1 MREQRAVALPDWD
14 DFRLLLTIV
23 QSGSFS
29 RAAVELGLTQPTVS
43 RRVARL
49 EQNVGAQLVNRTN
62 NGIALTAEGQRVVD
76 ELHVAHGAILRA
88 IGRARSPTIRQQ
100 ELRLLTTE
108 GLAAYWLSHFL
119 PFLFEYHPEI
129 SLRVYT
135 SNDGAGEM
143 RKQCD
148 LAIHFLPPNN
158 PQFVGLWLGTLHLTP
173 GASPAYL
180 ARHGRP
186 RTVAELANHRLLDT
200 LLYLIDKGAWTARLP
215 ESEQL
220 HASYY
225 TNSSAALG
233 EAIRKGTGIG
243 LIPSYALLFEQG
255 FVPLDVGMQFPSPFW
270 LSYQEKILESP
281 SARVLIAF
289 IRHIFNAGT
298 MPWFSET
305 YVPPA
310 SFPSTTPA
318 KIMAGYSPDAG
329 SSIQVI

>member
-1 MREQRAVALPDWD
+1 VALPDWD

-88 IGRARSPTIRQQ
+88 IGRARSPTIHQQ
-100 ELRLLTTE
+100 ELRLLTTD

-119 PFLFEYHPEI
+119 PFLFEHHPEI
-129 SLRVYT
+129 VLRVYT
-135 SNDGAGEM
+135 TNDGTSEL

-148 LAIHFLPPNN
+148 LSVHFFPPNT
-158 PQFVGLWLGTLHLTP
+158 PQFSGTWLGTLHLIP
-173 GASPAYL
+173 AASPAYL

-200 LLYLIDKGAWTARLP
+200 LLFVIDKGAWTTRLP
-215 ESEQL
+215 DAERL
-220 HASYY
+220 HASYF

-243 LIPSYALLFEQG
+243 LIPSYSLLFEPG
-255 FVPLDVGMQFPSPFW
+255 LVPLDVGMQFPTPFW
-270 LSYQEKILESP
+270 LSYPENFLESP
-281 SARVLIAF
+281 SARVLIGF
-289 IRHIFNAGT
+289 IRHIFNAET
-298 MPWFSET
+298 MPWFRET
-305 YVPPA
+305 FAQPA
-310 SFPSTTPA
+310 GFPSTSPE
-318 KIMAGYSPDAG
+318 KIMASYAPETAG
-329 SSIQVI
+329 V